1 MTQKQLDRYN
11 ELERKANENE
21 NSMTESDWAEW
32 EELAEI
38 AIFESVYNH

>member
-11 ELERKANENE
+11 ELELKANQDED
-21 NSMTESDWAEW
+21 SMTESDWEEW

-38 AIFESVYNH
+38 AVEAGRMD

>member
-11 ELERKANENE
+11 ELERKANEDE
-21 NSMTESDWAEW
+21 GSMTESDWEEW

-38 AIFESVYNH
+38 AADSL